1 MMHLLE
7 LPNEVILAILTQF
20 EDVTDLFSFAQ
31 SCKLIYSVWSDISD
45 QASVLYEV
53 GSRGI
58 TAFDY
63 ALLAVSN

>member
-1 MMHLLE
+1 MHFLE
-7 LPNEVILAILTQF
+7 LPNEVIAAVLRHC

-31 SCKLIYSVWSDISD
+31 SCKRIYSVWSDISD

-58 TAFDY
+58 TAFEY